1 MLWYKTQLVAHMAK
15 HNYWEQMAQI
25 YSYLRVHWR
34 CSRAAEKAN
43 DKLMDFSTSVTDKTD
58 KHGINKHHVNSRKGP
73 KKSNEKWDKI
83 RSSREEENESIK

>member
-34 CSRAAEKAN
+34 CSRPAEVN
-43 DKLMDFSTSVTDKTD
+43 DKLVEFSTSVTDKTD
-58 KHGINKHHVNSRKGP
+58 KRGISKHHVNSRKRT
-73 KKSNEKWDKI
+73 KKSNEIWDKI
-83 RSSREEENESIK
+83 RSNGKEENKSIK